1 MVAKQSDTGRAVSAA
16 DLQSSDAA
24 IDSYEALGR
33 FLFRSRILIGEVSK
47 AEKYV
52 HDLKQ
57 SIAHLEAQSAA
68 KVRAFEHAKSELEKV
83 QAQAVEKRQELA
95 TLTAETEAKR
105 RELEVY
111 SAAIDKITKAAA

>member
-1 MVAKQSDTGRAVSAA
+1 MIEQQTDTRHEVTAA
-16 DLQSSDAA
+16 DLASSDAA

-52 HDLKQ
+52 RDLKQ
-57 SIAHLEAQSAA
+57 SIAHMEAQSADQ
-68 KVRAFEHAKSELEKV
+68 VRAYEHAKSELEKV

-105 RELEVY
+105 HELEVY
-111 SAAIDKITKAAA
+111 SQSIDKIVKAAA